1 MRWGVPSSPIVP
13 LCGLARGR
21 GGPPPLSGFGT
32 RPAAR
37 GPKDSPAQPAGRARH
52 LKVSPALP
60 IDSMKVFRIT
70 GTFQMG
76 RIRKQRFV
84 KEVAAEDE
92 ARARE
97 VLLSEIGSKP

>member
-1 MRWGVPSSPIVP
+1 
-13 LCGLARGR
+13 
-21 GGPPPLSGFGT
+21 
-32 RPAAR
+32 
-37 GPKDSPAQPAGRARH
+37 
-52 LKVSPALP
+52 
-60 IDSMKVFRIT
+60 MKVFRVT

-97 VLLSEIGSKP
+97 VLLSEIGSKHGTPRRRIAIASIEEVPADKVESSVARAKAGILS